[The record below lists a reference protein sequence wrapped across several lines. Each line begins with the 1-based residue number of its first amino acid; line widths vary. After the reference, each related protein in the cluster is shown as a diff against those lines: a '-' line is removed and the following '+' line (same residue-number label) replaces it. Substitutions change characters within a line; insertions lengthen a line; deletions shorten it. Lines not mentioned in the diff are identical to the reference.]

1 MPADN
6 TPGIILGTWDDC
18 VVFLPIL
25 FPFFIVL
32 WDDGAQNYRNN
43 WEESSQDLLT
53 LNIFTNKLEMVISSL
68 RTSNTVGI
76 VALFSLIYIPSISV
90 FIQWVK
96 VISDDATSYLVLYF
110 IFLQTRNIWQEGD
123 GLRKIIF
130 FSHASTIQILKQMF
144 KRGQFNLL
152 KWQTT

>member
-32 WDDGAQNYRNN
+32 WDDGAQNYWNN

-68 RTSNTVGI
+68 GTSNTVGI
-76 VALFSLIYIPSISV
+76 VALFSLIYIPSNSL
-90 FIQWVK
+90 
-96 VISDDATSYLVLYF
+96 YLYS
-110 IFLQTRNIWQEGD
+110 G
-123 GLRKIIF
+123 
-130 FSHASTIQILKQMF
+130 
-144 KRGQFNLL
+144 
-152 KWQTT
+152 